1 MKCMMRIYIHR
12 PVLVVDHLAVADL
25 EPDER
30 GQLHRLPKHLVVL
43 PVVDQDLNTIMHVLI
58 IHSAVPCDGLS
69 SVVVRSKCS
78 KSKLVL
84 PMDTIDLISINQ
96 AGTASSTHLG
106 FAGPRGVLLHRVLHD
121 PGFPKHLNERRVGDA
136 SFQRRNNIS
145 LRCNN

>member
-58 IHSAVPCDGLS
+58 IHSAVYYVMGL
-69 SVVVRSKCS
+69 
-78 KSKLVL
+78 
-84 PMDTIDLISINQ
+84 
-96 AGTASSTHLG
+96 A
-106 FAGPRGVLLHRVLHD
+106 LLWSAVSAPNL
-121 PGFPKHLNERRVGDA
+121 
-136 SFQRRNNIS
+136 S
-145 LRCNN
+145 